1 MTILNKNFFIS
12 ILLILIGL
20 AGFAQNEP
28 PVPQAKGPPA
38 PGLPIDN
45 GIIILFVVALIYGI
59 YIIIKPAK
67 RII

>member
-20 AGFAQNEP
+20 VGFAQNEP
-28 PVPQAKGPPA
+28 PVPQAKTPP

-45 GIIILFVVALIYGI
+45 GIIFLFAIALIYGI
-59 YIIIKPAK
+59 YKVVEFSKKPA
-67 RII
+67 